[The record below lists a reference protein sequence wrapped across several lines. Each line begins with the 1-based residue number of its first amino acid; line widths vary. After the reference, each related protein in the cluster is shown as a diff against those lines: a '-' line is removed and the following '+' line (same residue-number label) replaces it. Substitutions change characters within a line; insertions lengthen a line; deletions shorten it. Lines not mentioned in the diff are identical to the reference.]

1 MLLDSIRRN
10 LGKQSGR
17 DQANL
22 PFTLSRTSGKRHQ
35 KRFGEVLL
43 VADWGHPTPGRL
55 SRPRLSSW
63 TARRREN
70 HNRDQPHFPIFISWL
85 ADPLKYSILGPG
97 SGYFGQQCVLLAGAR
112 EVWICQKDG
121 RMLFTG
127 LTNDEMA
134 KIIPLCCSDS
144 QHLQSCQR

>member
-1 MLLDSIRRN
+1 MNELPITIGNEAERDIWHTRR
-10 LGKQSGR
+10 
-17 DQANL
+17 
-22 PFTLSRTSGKRHQ
+22 
-35 KRFGEVLL
+35 
-43 VADWGHPTPGRL
+43 
-55 SRPRLSSW
+55 
-63 TARRREN
+63 
-70 HNRDQPHFPIFISWL
+70 
-85 ADPLKYSILGPG
+85 YLGPG
-97 SGYFGQQCVLLAGAR
+97 SGYFGQQCVVLLAGAR